1 MKLLII
7 TQYFWPET
15 FIINELARQL
25 SHDGHTVTVLT
36 GKPNYP
42 DGMIYE
48 GYQSSGILSEK
59 TPNGIQVHRVPLR
72 PRYTGGAK
80 NLALNYLSFL
90 YSGLIRFPRLVRGQ
104 RYDAIL
110 FFAPS
115 PMTSAI
121 TAIPL
126 KYLTKSHLAIWIQ
139 DLWPESLSATGHVS
153 NSLILFLIKQTV
165 RLIYRFADTLLIQS
179 KAFSRPVSELAEDDK
194 IVYYPNFSRANT
206 KQAEAAE
213 AQLPAAI
220 LQALMNNFC
229 LVFSGNLGAAQSLDT
244 LLEAAEYLQDLTDL
258 RILLVGSGSMSGR
271 IDEIIQKKKL
281 KNLVLTGRLTVEM
294 MPQLYQHA
302 EGLLVLLK
310 DDEIF
315 SYTVPS
321 KVQAYLAAAK
331 PILASISGETARIID
346 EAGAGL
352 TSRAEDASG
361 LADSIRKLYHSTPE
375 ERAAIGSR
383 GYEYFM
389 QRFEMVAQARRLVEI
404 LQQRITKRQA

>member
-1 MKLLII
+1 MNILIV

-15 FIINELARQL
+15 FIINELASQL
-25 SHDGHTVTVLT
+25 SKFSHTVTVLT

-42 DGMIYE
+42 E
-48 GYQSSGILSEK
+48 GKIFQGYRSSGLQSEK
-59 TPNGIQVHRVPLR
+59 TPGGIQVHRVPLR
-72 PRYTGGAK
+72 PRYAGGTK

-90 YSGLIRFPRLVRGQ
+90 YSGLIRFPRLIRGQ
-104 RYDAIL
+104 RYDAII

-121 TAIPL
+121 TAIPI

-139 DLWPESLSATGHVS
+139 DLWPESLTATGHVS
-153 NSLILFLIKQTV
+153 KPIILLFIKQIV

-179 KAFSRPVSELAEDDK
+179 KAFSQPVSKMAAADK
-194 IVYYPNFSRANT
+194 IVYYPNFSSANIE
-206 KQAEAAE
+206 KEKMAG
-213 AQLPAAI
+213 AQLPPAI
-220 LQALMNNFC
+220 LQTLDENFC
-229 LVFSGNLGAAQSLDT
+229 LVFSGNLGTAQALET
-244 LLEAAEYLQDLTDL
+244 LLEAAEHLQDLTNL
-258 RILLVGSGSMSGR
+258 KILLVGSGSMSDR
-271 IDEIIQKKKL
+271 IEEKIQEKRL
-281 KNLVLTGRLTVEM
+281 RNLILTGRLVVEM

-310 DDEIF
+310 DEEIF

-331 PILASISGETARIID
+331 PILASINGETARIID

-375 ERAAIGSR
+375 ERAAMGRR
-383 GYEYFM
+383 GHEYFV
-389 QRFEMVAQARRLVEI
+389 QHFELESQTRRLVEI
-404 LQQRITKRQA
+404 LQQRITKE

>member
-25 SHDGHTVTVLT
+25 SHDDHTVTVLT

-42 DGMIYE
+42 DGKIYE

-59 TPNGIQVHRVPLR
+59 TPHGIQVHRVPLR
-72 PRYTGGAK
+72 PRYTSGKK
-80 NLALNYLSFL
+80 NLILNYLSFL
-90 YSGLIRFPRLVRGQ
+90 YSGLIRFPRLIRGQ

-121 TAIPL
+121 TAIPI

-139 DLWPESLSATGHVS
+139 DLWPQSLSATGHVS
-153 NSLILFLIKQTV
+153 NTLILFFIKQIV

-179 KAFSRPVSELAEDDK
+179 KAFSQPVSELAEADK
-194 IVYYPNFSRANT
+194 IVYYPNFSRTNT
-206 KQAEAAE
+206 MPVETAGE
-213 AQLPAAI
+213 QLPQTI
-220 LQALMNNFC
+220 LQTLKQNFC
-229 LVFSGNLGAAQSLDT
+229 LVFSGNLGTAQALDT
-244 LLEAAEYLQDLTDL
+244 LLEAAEHLQDLTDL
-258 RILLVGSGSMSGR
+258 RILLVGSGSMSER
-271 IDEIIQKKKL
+271 IEEIIRESQL
-281 KNLVLTGRLTVEM
+281 RNLILTGRLAIEM
-294 MPQLYQHA
+294 MPPLYHYA

-310 DDEIF
+310 DEEIF

-331 PILASISGETARIID
+331 PILASINGETARIID

-361 LADSIRKLYHSTPE
+361 LANSIRKLYHSTPE
-375 ERAAIGSR
+375 ERTAMGRR
-383 GYEYFM
+383 GHEYFL
-389 QRFEMVAQARRLVEI
+389 QHFEMVNQTRRLVEI
-404 LQQRITKRQA
+404 LQQRIT